1 VIIKERRKID
11 INKGENIFMTNE
23 KKEVEFREEEI
34 VKKLSELFGK
44 LEKSQMGLKEKFD
57 IFRSYFRGVQDG
69 LFICLRSLNI
79 EPIGDQRPITESR
92 IDIIINNFENGNND
106 IKWTWEELDRELPLS
121 RIYS

>member
-1 VIIKERRKID
+1 
-11 INKGENIFMTNE
+11 MTNE

-92 IDIIINNFENGNND
+92 IDIIINNFENGNHD